1 MRNFDTWNR
10 YLDNNNKP
18 LHGCVMF
25 NIKDGNTAANIY
37 DSDNTPLSNPIIT
50 DMAGR
55 TLHQVFVDSDVVAY
69 FYKYIGTGEFNTGL
83 DIDINDDSKWA
94 LQFTV
99 ESINDILA
107 HISTDSVICIE
118 NIAALRALDVS
129 TVPVI
134 NGTKVITLLGYD
146 SIGDKEAVNYI
157 WNPSLTDNDD
167 NGAVIQGP
175 NLTGRWVMV
184 KPVEHLDCRHYGIFP
199 QNTTNFESNTAR
211 MNQWIT
217 YCNSVNVRPYFSAHG
232 DYRYYKYNNLSF
244 TTEAVDIAPDVIFL
258 DYGTSCIWNT
268 EFNGNPYFYN
278 HATRLNSDYVKTS
291 WGAYGFVNPKHV
303 IIDDEDNTFTTIYSD
318 CVIDI
323 DVPVSKAFSFTN
335 CTVNVNKTFSGVSQ
349 FIGCIVNSKE
359 QISSGCYFTNCK
371 LTEDM
376 FFGSPYIHVS
386 VDCIADFD
394 DFLNKQHMWLLIKE
408 QQQQVNYDWKGT
420 LTAENPWESVIETD
434 RWLINYKGINP
445 EAVLKEGDNAHT
457 YYIENCAGALT
468 LEGKNVNTYIIKNS
482 ELTLTFGNN
491 FNPGSSIIAYDSTIT
506 VNAPRIGLNHLSC
519 SNVTFGGTGSFDV
532 NYLTANN
539 CMLSIPMYAAYMD
552 IKNSNIQNT
561 LQVYGLEQD
570 SPITVDTDPGSTDPH
585 PTYSV
590 TRVIAANFID
600 NYVNGQIMIG
610 HADAFDPHY
619 TQYNLVRGLTITGNL
634 GISNNP
640 VVVNRTD
647 SSKYDNYNVYTYRNN
662 TGTMKMESTGNANV
676 YQGTSYWPANQYAG
690 FLCGMYN
697 STFYAYTLRDEDPAI
712 YANAYVY
719 EVRLFTVGIYN
730 VSAEVS
736 TYIHKPSD
744 SNKVSGCLVGGTN
757 FILQS
762 GKPTA
767 ATMQSEQMIKL
778 DTDPFVWGV
787 KFSPFGSSYIEGALQ
802 STPARLAYKVTQL

>member
-1 MRNFDTWNR
+1 
-10 YLDNNNKP
+10 
-18 LHGCVMF
+18 
-25 NIKDGNTAANIY
+25 
-37 DSDNTPLSNPIIT
+37 
-50 DMAGR
+50 
-55 TLHQVFVDSDVVAY
+55 
-69 FYKYIGTGEFNTGL
+69 
-83 DIDINDDSKWA
+83 
-94 LQFTV
+94 
-99 ESINDILA
+99 
-107 HISTDSVICIE
+107 
-118 NIAALRALDVS
+118 
-129 TVPVI
+129 
-134 NGTKVITLLGYD
+134 
-146 SIGDKEAVNYI
+146 
-157 WNPSLTDNDD
+157 
-167 NGAVIQGP
+167 
-175 NLTGRWVMV
+175 
-184 KPVEHLDCRHYGIFP
+184 
-199 QNTTNFESNTAR
+199 
-211 MNQWIT
+211 
-217 YCNSVNVRPYFSAHG
+217 
-232 DYRYYKYNNLSF
+232 
-244 TTEAVDIAPDVIFL
+244 
-258 DYGTSCIWNT
+258 
-268 EFNGNPYFYN
+268 
-278 HATRLNSDYVKTS
+278 
-291 WGAYGFVNPKHV
+291 
-303 IIDDEDNTFTTIYSD
+303 
-318 CVIDI
+318 
-323 DVPVSKAFSFTN
+323 
-335 CTVNVNKTFSGVSQ
+335 
-349 FIGCIVNSKE
+349 
-359 QISSGCYFTNCK
+359 
-371 LTEDM
+371 
-376 FFGSPYIHVS
+376 
-386 VDCIADFD
+386 
-394 DFLNKQHMWLLIKE
+394 
-408 QQQQVNYDWKGT
+408 
-420 LTAENPWESVIETD
+420 
-434 RWLINYKGINP
+434 
-445 EAVLKEGDNAHT
+445 
-457 YYIENCAGALT
+457 
-468 LEGKNVNTYIIKNS
+468 
-482 ELTLTFGNN
+482 
-491 FNPGSSIIAYDSTIT
+491 
-506 VNAPRIGLNHLSC
+506 
-519 SNVTFGGTGSFDV
+519 
-532 NYLTANN
+532 
-539 CMLSIPMYAAYMD
+539 MLSIPMYAAYMD